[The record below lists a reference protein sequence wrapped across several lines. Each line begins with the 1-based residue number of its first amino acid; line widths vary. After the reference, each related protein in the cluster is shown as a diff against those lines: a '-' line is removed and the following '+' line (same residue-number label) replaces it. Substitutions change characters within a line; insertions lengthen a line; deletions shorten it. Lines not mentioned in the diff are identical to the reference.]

1 MEEWEHLVAI
11 FEADG
16 LAQSQ
21 YLQARWPQFPVAMYD
36 VKALI
41 PLLDYYGKQGW
52 ELASAQPVVLGGNQ
66 DVSYTTQPF
75 GVGWTHTYL
84 CFFKRR
90 KQAE

>member
-1 MEEWEHLVAI
+1 MEEWEHHIAI
-11 FEADG
+11 LEANG
-16 LAQSQ
+16 PAQFRF
-21 YLQARWPQFPVAMYD
+21 LQARWPKSPVAMYD
-36 VKALI
+36 PRALI
-41 PLLDYYGKQGW
+41 PLLDDFGKEGW
-52 ELASAQPVVLGGNQ
+52 ELISAQPVVLGGNQ